1 MDESSGLYHI
11 NGFKKLGSMANRKT
25 INAVALYGSFLAF
38 MAFVAYVLSVNQEVL
53 YTAHERSEFLYGS
66 TFFNRIMSQP
76 FGAIQ
81 YVGGWMTQFLHHP
94 DSGSAL
100 LVAIWVLII
109 NVGIKAFQLKGG
121 TIALMLLP
129 VACLLTSVVDL
140 GYWIY
145 FFTIRG
151 YWFSQSVGLLLM
163 LLLLWGARC
172 TPRKWHFIWYVLG
185 FFLYPVLGWFALLFV
200 LTLALTDKPSWREI
214 ICFLVLVF
222 TAGIWHNL
230 VYSNMKLEDV
240 AMAGFPRFAT
250 PSDVSTRL
258 SVPFWIM
265 AAVIVLIPLTKRY
278 LDKWFVPV
286 ICAVAGIVFTY
297 SLMFSDKNY
306 IDEMRMTRCAEA
318 NNWKEVVAIAEQAK
332 RPTNSMLM
340 LKNVALMH
348 EGTLLERSFPMG
360 NEAYNKYDPDSISVS
375 FLEIAA
381 PVTYYN
387 YGMLNEAFRLSF
399 ECAVQAGFSP
409 AYLKM
414 LARCAHANGEDN
426 LANRYIEQLHR
437 HPFYKDWQPEKVS
450 EKIRELHNAYPDE
463 ITGVESSDGYIVTSI
478 SLWYDSDSKLAS
490 EQALFYSMMRRDSK
504 RFWASFRK
512 FIKTHMGEK
521 FPVPVA
527 EAYIMYM
534 DKAPEKKRVMIP
546 INKDLYER
554 YKQFWSSLEQY
565 ARSGLGREAIAEK
578 MRQNYGDTYWYY
590 NIFSRRVY

>member
-1 MDESSGLYHI
+1 MVKDV
-11 NGFKKLGSMANRKT
+11 SMASKKT
-25 INAVALYGSFLAF
+25 INTVSFYGSVLAF
-38 MAFVAYVLSVNQEVL
+38 MAFAVYIFYVNQDVL
-53 YTAHERSEFLYGS
+53 YTAHDRSEFLYGD
-66 TFFNRIMSQP
+66 TFFNRLMSQP

-81 YVGGWMTQFLHHP
+81 YVGAWLTQFFYYPAL
-94 DSGSAL
+94 GSAMLGALWL
-100 LVAIWVLII
+100 LIFI
-109 NVGIKAFQLKGG
+109 VGKKAFQLQGG
-121 TIALMLLP
+121 SWALMLLP

-145 FFTIRG
+145 FLTIRG

-163 LLLLWGARC
+163 LLLLWAARST
-172 TPRKWHFIWYVLG
+172 TPRKWHFIWYLSG

-200 LTLALTDKPSWREI
+200 LCLALAEKPSWREV

-222 TAGIWHNL
+222 SASIWHNL
-230 VYSNMKLEDV
+230 VYSNVKAEDV
-240 AMAGFPRFAT
+240 IMAGFPRFAT

-258 SVPFWIM
+258 SIPFWIM
-265 AAVIVLIPLTKRY
+265 GAVIIIIPIIKRF
-278 LDKWFVPV
+278 LDKWFVPALCV
-286 ICAVAGIVFTY
+286 IAGITITF
-297 SLMFSDKNY
+297 SFMFSDKNY
-306 IDEMRMTRCAEA
+306 INEMRMTRSAEA
-318 NNWKEVVAIAEQAK
+318 NEWKEVVAIAEKAQ
-332 RPTNSMLM
+332 RPTISMLM

-360 NEAYNKYDPDSISVS
+360 NEAFNKYDPDSVHVS

-426 LANRYIEQLHR
+426 LANRYIQQLHR

-450 EKIRELHNAYPDE
+450 DKIHELHKAYPDE

-512 FIKTHMGEK
+512 FIKTHMGEE

-546 INKDLYER
+546 INEDLYER

-565 ARSGLGREAIAEK
+565 ARLGISRETIAEK
-578 MRQNYGDTYWYY
+578 MRHSYGDTYWYY

>member
-1 MDESSGLYHI
+1 
-11 NGFKKLGSMANRKT
+11 MANRQSLG
-25 INAVALYGSFLAF
+25 ALSLYGSF
-38 MAFVAYVLSVNQEVL
+38 MAFVVFVIYILYVNQEVI

-66 TFFNRIMSQP
+66 TFFNRVMSRP

-81 YVGGWMTQFLHHP
+81 YVGGWLTQFFYYPAL
-94 DSGSAL
+94 GSAML
-100 LVAIWVLII
+100 AGVWMLII
-109 NVGIKAFQLKGG
+109 LVGIKTFGLRGG
-121 TIALMLLP
+121 STALMLLP

-145 FFTIRG
+145 FLPIRG
-151 YWFSQSVGLLLM
+151 YWFSQSLGLLLM
-163 LLLLWGARC
+163 LLLLWAARC
-172 TPRKWHFIWYVLG
+172 TPRKWHFIWYLSG

-200 LTLALTDKPSWREI
+200 LCLAFMGKPSWREI
-214 ICFLVLVF
+214 ACLIVLVF
-222 TAGIWHNL
+222 TASIWHNL
-230 VYSNMKLEDV
+230 VYSNMKSEDV
-240 AMAGFPRFAT
+240 AMAGFPRFVT

-258 SVPFWIM
+258 SSPFWIM
-265 AAVIVLIPLTKRY
+265 GAIILLIPLTKRF

-286 ICAVAGIVFTY
+286 LSLLAGIILTSSF
-297 SLMFSDKNY
+297 MFNDKNY
-306 IDEMRMTRCAEA
+306 INEMRMTRSAEA
-318 NNWKEVVAIAEQAK
+318 NNWKEVVAIAEQTK
-332 RPTNSMLM
+332 HPTSSMLM
-340 LKNVALMH
+340 LKNIALMH

-360 NEAYNKYDPDSISVS
+360 NETYGMYNPDSVHVS

-414 LARCAHANGEDN
+414 LARSAHANGEDN
-426 LANRYIEQLHR
+426 LANRYIAQLHR
-437 HPFYKDWQPEKVS
+437 HPFYRDWQPEKVS

-463 ITGVESSDGYIVTSI
+463 ITGVESSDGYIVTSL
-478 SLWYDSDSKLAS
+478 SLWYESDSKLAS

-512 FIKTHMGEK
+512 FIKTHMGEE

-546 INKDLYER
+546 VNKDLYER
-554 YKQFWSSLEQY
+554 YKQFWVSLENC
-565 ARSGLGREAIAEK
+565 ARSGLDRDAIAEK
-578 MRQNYGDTYWYY
+578 MRPQYGDTYWYY

>member
-1 MDESSGLYHI
+1 
-11 NGFKKLGSMANRKT
+11 MANRKT
-25 INAVALYGSFLAF
+25 ISAVSLYGSFLAF
-38 MAFVAYVLSVNQEVL
+38 IAFVVYILYVNQDVI
-53 YTAHERSEFLYGS
+53 YTAHDRSEFLYGS
-66 TFFNRIMSQP
+66 TFFNRVMSRP

-81 YVGGWMTQFLHHP
+81 YVGGWLTQFFYYPAL
-94 DSGSAL
+94 GSAML
-100 LVAIWVLII
+100 AGVWMLIVL
-109 NVGIKAFQLKGG
+109 VGINTFRLKGCSS
-121 TIALMLLP
+121 ALMLLP

-145 FFTIRG
+145 FLPIRG

-163 LLLLWGARC
+163 LLLLWAARC
-172 TPRKWHFIWYVLG
+172 TPRKWHFIWYVSA
-185 FFLYPVLGWFALLFV
+185 FFLYPVLGWFALLFI
-200 LTLALTDKPSWREI
+200 LCLAFMGKPSWRELV
-214 ICFLVLVF
+214 CFLVLVF
-222 TAGIWHNL
+222 TASIWHTL
-230 VYSNMKLEDV
+230 LYSNMKSEDV
-240 AMAGFPRFAT
+240 AMAGFPRFVT
-250 PSDVSTRL
+250 PSDVNTKL
-258 SVPFWIM
+258 SIPFGLM
-265 AAVIVLIPLTKRY
+265 GAVVVLIPLTKRF
-278 LDKWFVPV
+278 LDRWLVPV
-286 ICAVAGIVFTY
+286 LCVGAGITITSSFMFT
-297 SLMFSDKNY
+297 DKNY
-306 IDEMRMTRCAEA
+306 INEMRMTRSAEA
-318 NNWKEVVAIAEQAK
+318 NNWKEVLAIAEQTK
-332 RPTNSMLM
+332 HPTSSMLM
-340 LKNVALMH
+340 LKNIALMH

-360 NEAYNKYDPDSISVS
+360 NETYGMYNPDSVHVS

-426 LANRYIEQLHR
+426 LANRYIQQLHR
-437 HPFYKDWQPEKVS
+437 HPFYRNWQPERVS
-450 EKIRELHNAYPDE
+450 DKIKELHNAYPDE

-478 SLWYDSDSKLAS
+478 SLWYESDSKLAA

-512 FIKTHMGEK
+512 FVKTHMGEE

-546 INKDLYER
+546 VNKDLYER
-554 YKQFWSSLEQY
+554 YKQFWASLEQY
-565 ARSGLGREAIAEK
+565 AMSGLGRDAIAEK
-578 MRQNYGDTYWYY
+578 MRPQYGDTYWYY

>member
-1 MDESSGLYHI
+1 MVSH
-11 NGFKKLGSMANRKT
+11 
-25 INAVALYGSFLAF
+25 YGSLLAF
-38 MAFVAYVLSVNQEVL
+38 MVFVVYILFDNKEVL
-53 YTAHERSEFLYGS
+53 YTAHDRSELLYGG
-66 TFFNRIMSQP
+66 TFLTRIMSQP
-76 FGAIQ
+76 FAAMQ
-81 YVGGWMTQFLHHP
+81 YVGGWLTQFFYYPAL
-94 DSGSAL
+94 GATL

-109 NVGIKAFQLKGG
+109 IVGIKAFQLKGG
-121 TIALMLLP
+121 SRALLLLP
-129 VACLLTSVVDL
+129 VACLLTSLVDL

-163 LLLLWGARC
+163 LLLLWLARA
-172 TPRKWHFIWYVLG
+172 TPRKWHFVWYISG
-185 FFLYPVLGWFALLFV
+185 FILYPLLGWFALLFV
-200 LTLALTDKPSWREI
+200 LCLALTEKPSWQEI
-214 ICFLVLVF
+214 VCFLILVS
-222 TAGIWHNL
+222 TADIWHSL
-230 VYSNMKLEDV
+230 AYSNMKLADV
-240 AMAGFPRFAT
+240 TMAGFPRFAT

-258 SVPFWIM
+258 SVPFWVM
-265 AAVIVLIPLTKRY
+265 GSVIVLIPLIKRF
-278 LDKWFVPV
+278 LDKWFVPALCV
-286 ICAVAGIVFTY
+286 VASITFI
-297 SLMFSDKNY
+297 SSFMFSDENY
-306 IDEMRMTRCAEA
+306 INEMRMTRSAEA
-318 NNWKEVVAIAEQAK
+318 NNWREVVAIAEKAQ
-332 RPTNSMLM
+332 RPTISMIM

-360 NEAYNKYDPDSISVS
+360 NEAYNKYDPDSVHVS

-409 AYLKM
+409 TYLKM
-414 LARCAHANGEDN
+414 LARCADANGEDN

-450 EKIRELHNAYPDE
+450 EKIKELHNAYSDE

-490 EQALFYSMMRRDSK
+490 EQALFFSMMRRDSK

-512 FIKTHMGEK
+512 FVKTHMGED
-521 FPVPVA
+521 FPIPVA

-534 DKAPEKKRVMIP
+534 DKAPENKKVIIP
-546 INKDLYER
+546 VSEDLYER
-554 YKQFWSSLEQY
+554 YKQFWASLENNVK
-565 ARSGLGREAIAEK
+565 SGLDREVVAEK
-578 MRQNYGDTYWYY
+578 MRHDYGDTYWYY

>member
-1 MDESSGLYHI
+1 MVS
-11 NGFKKLGSMANRKT
+11 
-25 INAVALYGSFLAF
+25 LYGSLLAF
-38 MAFVAYVLSVNQEVL
+38 MAFVVYILFNNQEVL
-53 YTAHERSEFLYGS
+53 YTAHDRSELLYGV
-66 TFFNRIMSQP
+66 TFFTRIMSQP
-76 FGAIQ
+76 FAALQ
-81 YVGGWMTQFLHHP
+81 YVGGWLTQFLYYP
-94 DSGSAL
+94 AL
-100 LVAIWVLII
+100 GASMLVAIWVLIFI
-109 NVGIKAFQLKGG
+109 VGIKAFQLKGG
-121 TIALMLLP
+121 SSALMLLP

-163 LLLLWGARC
+163 LLLLWFARA
-172 TPRKWHFIWYVLG
+172 TPRKWHFVWYISG
-185 FFLYPVLGWFALLFV
+185 FILYPLLGWFALLFV
-200 LTLALTDKPSWREI
+200 LCLALTEKPSWQEI
-214 ICFLVLVF
+214 VCFLILVS
-222 TAGIWHNL
+222 TADIWHSL
-230 VYSNMKLEDV
+230 AYSNMKLEDV
-240 AMAGFPRFAT
+240 TMAGFPRFAT

-258 SVPFWIM
+258 SVPFWVM
-265 AAVIVLIPLTKRY
+265 GSVIVLIPLTKRF
-278 LDKWFVPV
+278 LDKWFVPALCV
-286 ICAVAGIVFTY
+286 VASITFT
-297 SLMFSDKNY
+297 STFMFSDENY
-306 IDEMRMTRCAEA
+306 INEMRMTRSAEA
-318 NNWKEVVAIAEQAK
+318 NNWREVVAIAEKAQ
-332 RPTNSMLM
+332 RPTISMIM

-360 NEAYNKYDPDSISVS
+360 HEAYNKYDPDSVHVS

-409 AYLKM
+409 TYLKM

-450 EKIRELHNAYPDE
+450 EKIKELHDSYPDE

-490 EQALFYSMMRRDSK
+490 EQALFFSMMRRDSK

-512 FIKTHMGEK
+512 FVKTHMGED
-521 FPVPVA
+521 FPIPVA

-534 DKAPEKKRVMIP
+534 DKAPENKKVIIP
-546 INKDLYER
+546 VSEDLYER
-554 YKQFWSSLEQY
+554 YKQFWASLENY
-565 ARSGLGREAIAEK
+565 VKSGLDREVVAEK
-578 MRQNYGDTYWYY
+578 MRHDYGDTYWYY

>member
-1 MDESSGLYHI
+1 
-11 NGFKKLGSMANRKT
+11 MANRKT
-25 INAVALYGSFLAF
+25 ISVLSLYGSLFAF
-38 MAFVAYVLSVNQEVL
+38 TAFVVYILYINQDVF
-53 YTAHERSEFLYGS
+53 YMAHERSEFLYGN
-66 TFFNRIMSQP
+66 TFFNRVMSRP

-81 YVGGWMTQFLHHP
+81 YIGGWLTQFFYYPAL
-94 DSGSAL
+94 GSAML
-100 LVAIWVLII
+100 GGIWLFIFLV
-109 NVGIKAFQLKGG
+109 GMRAFRLRGASS
-121 TIALMLLP
+121 ALMLLP

-145 FFTIRG
+145 FLPIRG

-163 LLLLWGARC
+163 LLLLWVARC
-172 TPRKWHFIWYVLG
+172 TPRKWHTVWYVAG
-185 FFLYPVLGWFALLFV
+185 FFLYPVLGWFAMLFV
-200 LTLALTDKPSWREI
+200 LTLALTEKPSWREI
-214 ICFLVLVF
+214 VCILVLLF
-222 TAGIWHNL
+222 TSSIWHNL
-230 VYSNMKLEDV
+230 VYSNMKSEDV

-250 PSDVSTRL
+250 PSDVSSRL

-265 AAVIVLIPLTKRY
+265 GAVMVLVPLCGRY
-278 LDKWFVPV
+278 LAKWFVPV
-286 ICAVAGIVFTY
+286 LSAVAGIAIISSFMFT
-297 SLMFSDKNY
+297 DKNY
-306 IDEMRMTRCAEA
+306 INEMRMTRSAEA
-318 NNWKEVVAIAEQAK
+318 NDWKEVVAIAEQAQ
-332 RPTNSMLM
+332 RPTNSMIM

-360 NEAYNKYDPDSISVS
+360 NETYNKYDPDTVHVS

-414 LARCAHANGEDN
+414 LARSAHANGEDN
-426 LANRYIEQLHR
+426 LANRYIAQLHR
-437 HPFYKDWQPEKVS
+437 HPFYRDWQPEKVS

-463 ITGVESSDGYIVTSI
+463 ITGVESSDGYIVTSL
-478 SLWYDSDSKLAS
+478 SLWYESDSKLAS

-512 FIKTHMGEK
+512 FIKTHMGEE

-554 YKQFWSSLEQY
+554 YKRFWTSLEQY

-578 MRQNYGDTYWYY
+578 MRPSYGDTYWYY

>member
-1 MDESSGLYHI
+1 
-11 NGFKKLGSMANRKT
+11 MANRKSVSSVT
-25 INAVALYGSFLAF
+25 LYGSLLAF
-38 MAFVAYVLSVNQEVL
+38 IAFVVYILYVNQEVI
-53 YTAHERSEFLYGS
+53 YTAHDRSEFLYGS
-66 TFFNRIMSQP
+66 TFFNRLLSQP
-76 FGAIQ
+76 FGLIQ
-81 YVGGWMTQFLHHP
+81 YAGGWLTQFCYQPAL
-94 DSGSAL
+94 GSAML
-100 LVAIWVLII
+100 ASLWTLIVI
-109 NVGIKAFQLKGG
+109 VGIKAFQLRGG
-121 TIALMLLP
+121 ASALMLLP

-145 FFTIRG
+145 FLTIRG

-163 LLLLWGARC
+163 LLLLWLARS
-172 TPRKWHFIWYVLG
+172 TPRKWHPAWYIAG
-185 FFLYPVLGWFALLFV
+185 FFLYPVLGWFALLFI
-200 LTLALTDKPSWREI
+200 LCLALAGKPSWREI
-214 ICFLVLVF
+214 VCILVILF
-222 TAGIWHNL
+222 TSPIWHNL
-230 VYSNMKLEDV
+230 VYFNLKSEDV
-240 AMAGFPRFAT
+240 AMAGFPRFSS

-258 SVPFWIM
+258 AVPFWIM
-265 AAVIVLIPLTKRY
+265 AVVVVLIPLVKRF

-286 ICAVAGIVFTY
+286 LCAVAGIAITL

-306 IDEMRMTRCAEA
+306 INEMRMTRSAEA
-318 NNWKEVVAIAEQAK
+318 NDWKAVVAIAEKAK
-332 RPTNSMLM
+332 RPTISMIM

-348 EGTLLERSFPMG
+348 EGTLLENSFPMG
-360 NEAYNKYDPDSISVS
+360 NEAYDKHDPDSVHVS

-426 LANRYIEQLHR
+426 LANRYIAQLHR

-450 EKIRELHNAYPDE
+450 EKINELHKAYPDE
-463 ITGVESSDGYIVTSI
+463 ITGVESSDGYIVTSV
-478 SLWYDSDSKLAS
+478 SLWFDSDSKLAS

-512 FIKTHMGEK
+512 FVKTHMGEE

-554 YKQFWSSLEQY
+554 YKQFWTSLEQH
-565 ARSGLGREAIAEK
+565 ARSGMSREAIAEK
-578 MRQNYGDTYWYY
+578 MRLQYGDTYWYY

>member
-1 MDESSGLYHI
+1 M
-11 NGFKKLGSMANRKT
+11 
-25 INAVALYGSFLAF
+25 
-38 MAFVAYVLSVNQEVL
+38 
-53 YTAHERSEFLYGS
+53 
-66 TFFNRIMSQP
+66 
-76 FGAIQ
+76 
-81 YVGGWMTQFLHHP
+81 
-94 DSGSAL
+94 
-100 LVAIWVLII
+100 
-109 NVGIKAFQLKGG
+109 
-121 TIALMLLP
+121 
-129 VACLLTSVVDL
+129 
-140 GYWIY
+140 
-145 FFTIRG
+145 
-151 YWFSQSVGLLLM
+151 
-163 LLLLWGARC
+163 
-172 TPRKWHFIWYVLG
+172 
-185 FFLYPVLGWFALLFV
+185 LFV
-200 LTLALTDKPSWREI
+200 LTLALTEKPSWREI
-214 ICFLVLVF
+214 VCILVLLF
-222 TAGIWHNL
+222 TSSIWHNL
-230 VYSNMKLEDV
+230 VYSNMKSEDV

-250 PSDVSTRL
+250 PSDVSSRL

-265 AAVIVLIPLTKRY
+265 GTVMVLVPLCGRY
-278 LDKWFVPV
+278 LAKWFVPV
-286 ICAVAGIVFTY
+286 LSAVAGIAIISSFMFT
-297 SLMFSDKNY
+297 DKNY
-306 IDEMRMTRCAEA
+306 INEMRMTRSAEA
-318 NNWKEVVAIAEQAK
+318 NDWKEVVAIAEQAQ
-332 RPTNSMLM
+332 RPTNSMIM

-360 NEAYNKYDPDSISVS
+360 NEAYNKYDPDTVHVS

-414 LARCAHANGEDN
+414 LARSAHANGEDN
-426 LANRYIEQLHR
+426 LANRYIAQLHR
-437 HPFYKDWQPEKVS
+437 HPFYRDWQPEKVS

-463 ITGVESSDGYIVTSI
+463 ITGVESSDGYIVTSL
-478 SLWYDSDSKLAS
+478 SLWYESDSKLAS

-512 FIKTHMGEK
+512 FIKTHMGEE

-554 YKQFWSSLEQY
+554 YKRFWTSLEQY

-578 MRQNYGDTYWYY
+578 MRPSYGDTYWYY

>member
-1 MDESSGLYHI
+1 
-11 NGFKKLGSMANRKT
+11 MANRQSLG
-25 INAVALYGSFLAF
+25 ALSLYGSF
-38 MAFVAYVLSVNQEVL
+38 MAFVVFVIYILYVNQEVI

-66 TFFNRIMSQP
+66 TFFNRVMSRP

-81 YVGGWMTQFLHHP
+81 YVGGWLTQFFYYPAL
-94 DSGSAL
+94 GSAML
-100 LVAIWVLII
+100 AGVWMLII
-109 NVGIKAFQLKGG
+109 LVGIKTFRLRGG
-121 TIALMLLP
+121 STALMLLP

-145 FFTIRG
+145 FLPIRG
-151 YWFSQSVGLLLM
+151 YWFSQSLGLLLM
-163 LLLLWGARC
+163 LLLLWAARC
-172 TPRKWHFIWYVLG
+172 TPRKWHFIWYVSG

-200 LTLALTDKPSWREI
+200 LCLAFMGKPSWREI
-214 ICFLVLVF
+214 ACLLVLVF
-222 TAGIWHNL
+222 TASIWHNL
-230 VYSNMKLEDV
+230 VYSNMKSEDV
-240 AMAGFPRFAT
+240 AMAGFPRFVT

-258 SVPFWIM
+258 SNPFWIM
-265 AAVIVLIPLTKRY
+265 GAIILLIPLTKRF

-286 ICAVAGIVFTY
+286 L
-297 SLMFSDKNY
+297 SLLASIIITSSFMFNDKNY
-306 IDEMRMTRCAEA
+306 INEMRMTRSAEA
-318 NNWKEVVAIAEQAK
+318 NNWKEVVAIAEQTK
-332 RPTNSMLM
+332 HPTSSMLM
-340 LKNVALMH
+340 LKNIALMH

-360 NEAYNKYDPDSISVS
+360 NEIYGMYNPDSVHVS

-414 LARCAHANGEDN
+414 LARSAHANGEDN
-426 LANRYIEQLHR
+426 LANRYIQQLHR
-437 HPFYKDWQPEKVS
+437 HPFYRNWQPEKVS
-450 EKIRELHNAYPDE
+450 SKIKELHQAYPDE
-463 ITGVESSDGYIVTSI
+463 ITGVESSDGYIVTSL

-512 FIKTHMGEK
+512 FIKTHMGEE
-521 FPVPVA
+521 FPVSVA

-534 DKAPEKKRVMIP
+534 DKATEKKRVMIP
-546 INKDLYER
+546 VNKDLYER
-554 YKQFWSSLEQY
+554 YKQFWVSLENC
-565 ARSGLGREAIAEK
+565 ARSGLDRDAIAEK
-578 MRQNYGDTYWYY
+578 MRPQYGDTYWYY

>member
-1 MDESSGLYHI
+1 
-11 NGFKKLGSMANRKT
+11 MANRQSLG
-25 INAVALYGSFLAF
+25 ALSQYGSF
-38 MAFVAYVLSVNQEVL
+38 MAFVVFVIYILYVNQEVI

-66 TFFNRIMSQP
+66 TFFNRVMSRP

-81 YVGGWMTQFLHHP
+81 YVGGWLTQFFYYPAL
-94 DSGSAL
+94 GSAML
-100 LVAIWVLII
+100 AGVWMLII
-109 NVGIKAFQLKGG
+109 LVGIKTFRLRGG
-121 TIALMLLP
+121 STALMLLP

-145 FFTIRG
+145 FLPIRG
-151 YWFSQSVGLLLM
+151 YWFSQSLGLLLM
-163 LLLLWGARC
+163 LLLLWAARC
-172 TPRKWHFIWYVLG
+172 TPRKWHFIWYLSG

-200 LTLALTDKPSWREI
+200 LCLAFMGKPSWREI
-214 ICFLVLVF
+214 ACFIVLVF
-222 TAGIWHNL
+222 TASIWHNL
-230 VYSNMKLEDV
+230 VYSNMKSEDV
-240 AMAGFPRFAT
+240 AMAGFPRFVT
-250 PSDVSTRL
+250 PSDVNTRL
-258 SVPFWIM
+258 SIPFWIM
-265 AAVIVLIPLTKRY
+265 GAIILLIPLTKRF

-286 ICAVAGIVFTY
+286 LCLLAGIILTSSF
-297 SLMFSDKNY
+297 MFNDKNY
-306 IDEMRMTRCAEA
+306 INEMRMTRSAEA
-318 NNWKEVVAIAEQAK
+318 NNWKEVVAIAEQTK
-332 RPTNSMLM
+332 HPTSSMLM
-340 LKNVALMH
+340 LKNIALMH

-360 NEAYNKYDPDSISVS
+360 NETYGMYNPDSVHVS

-414 LARCAHANGEDN
+414 LARSAHANGEDN
-426 LANRYIEQLHR
+426 LANRYIQQLHR
-437 HPFYKDWQPEKVS
+437 HPFYRNWQPEKVS
-450 EKIRELHNAYPDE
+450 SKIKELHQAYPDE
-463 ITGVESSDGYIVTSI
+463 ITGVESSDGYIVTSL
-478 SLWYDSDSKLAS
+478 SLWYESDSKLAS

-512 FIKTHMGEK
+512 FIKTHMGEE

-546 INKDLYER
+546 VNKDLYER
-554 YKQFWSSLEQY
+554 YKQFWVSLENC
-565 ARSGLGREAIAEK
+565 ARSGLDRDAIAEK
-578 MRQNYGDTYWYY
+578 MRPQYGDTYWYY

>member
-1 MDESSGLYHI
+1 MVS
-11 NGFKKLGSMANRKT
+11 
-25 INAVALYGSFLAF
+25 LYGSLLAF
-38 MAFVAYVLSVNQEVL
+38 MAFVVYILFNNQEVL
-53 YTAHERSEFLYGS
+53 YTAHDRSELLYGV
-66 TFFNRIMSQP
+66 TFFTRIMSQP
-76 FGAIQ
+76 FAALQ
-81 YVGGWMTQFLHHP
+81 YVGGWLTQFLYYP
-94 DSGSAL
+94 AL
-100 LVAIWVLII
+100 GTSMLVAIWVLIFI
-109 NVGIKAFQLKGG
+109 VGIKAFQLKGG
-121 TIALMLLP
+121 SSALMLLP

-163 LLLLWGARC
+163 LLLLWLARA
-172 TPRKWHFIWYVLG
+172 THRKWHFVWYISV
-185 FFLYPVLGWFALLFV
+185 FILYPLLGWFALLFV
-200 LTLALTDKPSWREI
+200 LCLALTEKPSWQEI
-214 ICFLVLVF
+214 VCFLILVS
-222 TAGIWHNL
+222 TADIWHSL
-230 VYSNMKLEDV
+230 AYSNMKLEDV
-240 AMAGFPRFAT
+240 TMAGFPRFAT

-265 AAVIVLIPLTKRY
+265 ASVIVLIPLTKRF
-278 LDKWFVPV
+278 LDKWFVPALCV
-286 ICAVAGIVFTY
+286 VASITFT
-297 SLMFSDKNY
+297 STFMFSDENY
-306 IDEMRMTRCAEA
+306 INEMRMTRSAEA
-318 NNWKEVVAIAEQAK
+318 NNWREVVTIAETAK
-332 RPTNSMLM
+332 RPTISMIM

-360 NEAYNKYDPDSISVS
+360 NEAYNKFDPDSVHVS

-450 EKIRELHNAYPDE
+450 EKIKELHNAYPDE

-490 EQALFYSMMRRDSK
+490 EQALFFSMMRRDSK

-512 FIKTHMGEK
+512 FVKTHMGEE
-521 FPVPVA
+521 FPIPVA

-534 DKAPEKKRVMIP
+534 DKAPENKKVIIP
-546 INKDLYER
+546 VSETLYER
-554 YKQFWSSLEQY
+554 YKQFWASLENNVK
-565 ARSGLGREAIAEK
+565 SGLDREAIAEK
-578 MRQNYGDTYWYY
+578 MRHDYGDTYWYY

>member
-1 MDESSGLYHI
+1 MVS
-11 NGFKKLGSMANRKT
+11 
-25 INAVALYGSFLAF
+25 LYGSLLAF
-38 MAFVAYVLSVNQEVL
+38 MAFVVYILFNNQEVL
-53 YTAHERSEFLYGS
+53 YTAHDRSELLYGV
-66 TFFNRIMSQP
+66 TFFTRIMSQP
-76 FGAIQ
+76 FAALQ
-81 YVGGWMTQFLHHP
+81 YVGGWLTQFLYYP
-94 DSGSAL
+94 AL
-100 LVAIWVLII
+100 GASMLVAIWVLIFI
-109 NVGIKAFQLKGG
+109 VGIKAFQLKGDSS
-121 TIALMLLP
+121 ALMLLP

-163 LLLLWGARC
+163 LLLLWLARA
-172 TPRKWHFIWYVLG
+172 THRKWHFVWYISG
-185 FFLYPVLGWFALLFV
+185 FILYPLLGWFALLFV
-200 LTLALTDKPSWREI
+200 LCLALTEKPSWQEI
-214 ICFLVLVF
+214 VCFLILVS
-222 TAGIWHNL
+222 TADIWHSL
-230 VYSNMKLEDV
+230 AYSNMKLEDV
-240 AMAGFPRFAT
+240 TMAGFPRFAT

-265 AAVIVLIPLTKRY
+265 ASVIVLIPLTKRF
-278 LDKWFVPV
+278 LDKWFVPALCV
-286 ICAVAGIVFTY
+286 VASITFT
-297 SLMFSDKNY
+297 STFMFSDENY
-306 IDEMRMTRCAEA
+306 INEMRMTRSAEA
-318 NNWKEVVAIAEQAK
+318 NNWREVVTIAETAK
-332 RPTNSMLM
+332 RPTISMIM

-360 NEAYNKYDPDSISVS
+360 NEAYSKFDPDSVHVS

-437 HPFYKDWQPEKVS
+437 HPFYKDWQPETVS
-450 EKIRELHNAYPDE
+450 EKIKELHNAYPDE

-490 EQALFYSMMRRDSK
+490 EQALFFSMMRRDSK

-512 FIKTHMGEK
+512 FVKTHMGEE
-521 FPVPVA
+521 FPIPVA

-534 DKAPEKKRVMIP
+534 DKAPENKKVIIP
-546 INKDLYER
+546 VSETLYER
-554 YKQFWSSLEQY
+554 YKQFWASLENNVK
-565 ARSGLGREAIAEK
+565 SGLDREAVAEK
-578 MRQNYGDTYWYY
+578 MRNDYGDTYWYY

>member
-1 MDESSGLYHI
+1 
-11 NGFKKLGSMANRKT
+11 MANRKSVSSVT
-25 INAVALYGSFLAF
+25 LYGSLLAF
-38 MAFVAYVLSVNQEVL
+38 IAFVVYILYVNQEVI
-53 YTAHERSEFLYGS
+53 YTAHDRSEFLYGS
-66 TFFNRIMSQP
+66 TFFNRLLSQP
-76 FGAIQ
+76 FGLIQ
-81 YVGGWMTQFLHHP
+81 YAGGWLTQFCYQPAL
-94 DSGSAL
+94 GSAM
-100 LVAIWVLII
+100 LVSLWTLIVI
-109 NVGIKAFQLKGG
+109 VGIKAFQLRGG
-121 TIALMLLP
+121 ASALMLLP

-145 FFTIRG
+145 FLTIRG

-163 LLLLWGARC
+163 LLLLWLARS
-172 TPRKWHFIWYVLG
+172 TPRKWHPAWYIAG
-185 FFLYPVLGWFALLFV
+185 FFLYPVLGWFALLFI
-200 LTLALTDKPSWREI
+200 LCLALAGKPSWREI
-214 ICFLVLVF
+214 VCILVILF
-222 TAGIWHNL
+222 TSPIWHNL
-230 VYSNMKLEDV
+230 VYFNLKSEDV
-240 AMAGFPRFAT
+240 AMAGFPRFST

-258 SVPFWIM
+258 AVPFWIM
-265 AAVIVLIPLTKRY
+265 AVVVVLIPLVKRF

-286 ICAVAGIVFTY
+286 LCAVAGIAITL
-297 SLMFSDKNY
+297 SLMFSDNNY
-306 IDEMRMTRCAEA
+306 INEMRMTRSAEA
-318 NNWKEVVAIAEQAK
+318 NDWKAVVAIAEKAK
-332 RPTNSMLM
+332 RPTISMIM

-348 EGTLLERSFPMG
+348 EGTLLENSFPMG
-360 NEAYNKYDPDSISVS
+360 NEAYDKHDPDSVHVS

-426 LANRYIEQLHR
+426 LANRYIAQLHR

-450 EKIRELHNAYPDE
+450 EKINELHKAYPDE
-463 ITGVESSDGYIVTSI
+463 ITGVESSDGYIVTSV
-478 SLWYDSDSKLAS
+478 SLWFDSDSKLAS

-512 FIKTHMGEK
+512 FVKTHMGEE

-554 YKQFWSSLEQY
+554 YKQFWTSLEQH
-565 ARSGLGREAIAEK
+565 ARSGMSREAIAEK
-578 MRQNYGDTYWYY
+578 MRLQYGDTYWYY

>member
-1 MDESSGLYHI
+1 
-11 NGFKKLGSMANRKT
+11 MANRKS
-25 INAVALYGSFLAF
+25 VSSVSLYGSLLAF
-38 MAFVAYVLSVNQEVL
+38 IAFAVYILYVNQEVI
-53 YTAHERSEFLYGS
+53 YTAHDRSEFLYGS
-66 TFFNRIMSQP
+66 TFFNRLMSQP
-76 FGAIQ
+76 FGIIQ
-81 YVGGWMTQFLHHP
+81 YAGGWLTQFCYHP
-94 DSGSAL
+94 ALGSAML
-100 LVAIWVLII
+100 GALWALVAI
-109 NVGIKAFQLKGG
+109 VGIKAFQLKGG
-121 TIALMLLP
+121 ASALMLLP

-145 FFTIRG
+145 FLTIRG

-163 LLLLWGARC
+163 LLLLWVARS
-172 TPRKWHFIWYVLG
+172 TPRKWHTAWYVAG
-185 FFLYPVLGWFALLFV
+185 FFLYPVLGWFALLFI
-200 LTLALTDKPSWREI
+200 LCLALAEKPSWREI
-214 ICFLVLVF
+214 VCLLVLLF
-222 TAGIWHNL
+222 TSPIWHNL
-230 VYSNMKLEDV
+230 VYFNLKSEDV
-240 AMAGFPRFAT
+240 AMAGFPRFST

-258 SVPFWIM
+258 AVPFWIM
-265 AAVIVLIPLTKRY
+265 AVVVVLIPLVKRF

-286 ICAVAGIVFTY
+286 LCAVAGIAITLSF
-297 SLMFSDKNY
+297 MFSDKNY
-306 IDEMRMTRCAEA
+306 INEMRMTRSAEA
-318 NNWKEVVAIAEQAK
+318 NDWKSVVAIASEAK
-332 RPTNSMLM
+332 RPTISMIM

-348 EGTLLERSFPMG
+348 EGTLLENSFPMG
-360 NEAYNKYDPDSISVS
+360 NEAYDKYDPDSVHVS

-426 LANRYIEQLHR
+426 LANRYIAQLHR
-437 HPFYKDWQPEKVS
+437 HPFYRHWQPEKVS
-450 EKIRELHNAYPDE
+450 EKIIELHKAYPDE

-478 SLWYDSDSKLAS
+478 SLWFDSDSKLAS

-512 FIKTHMGEK
+512 FVKTHMGEE

-554 YKQFWSSLEQY
+554 YKQFWTSLEQH
-565 ARSGLGREAIAEK
+565 ARSGMSREAVAEK
-578 MRQNYGDTYWYY
+578 MRLQYGNTYWYY

>member
-1 MDESSGLYHI
+1 
-11 NGFKKLGSMANRKT
+11 MANKKI
-25 INAVALYGSFLAF
+25 INVVSFYGSFVAF
-38 MAFVAYVLSVNQEVL
+38 MAFVVYILYVNQEVL
-53 YTAHERSEFLYGS
+53 YTIHERSEFLYGS
-66 TFFNRIMSQP
+66 TFFNRLMSQP

-81 YVGGWMTQFLHHP
+81 YVGGWLSQFFYHP
-94 DSGSAL
+94 AL
-100 LVAIWVLII
+100 GAAMLVAIWILII
-109 NVGIKAFQLKGG
+109 IVGIKAFRLKGG
-121 TIALMLLP
+121 SSALMLLP
-129 VACLLTSVVDL
+129 VACLLTSIVDL

-145 FFTIRG
+145 FLTIRG

-163 LLLLWGARC
+163 LLLLWAARST
-172 TPRKWHFIWYVLG
+172 TPRKWHFIWYLSG

-200 LTLALTDKPSWREI
+200 LCLALSGKSSWREI
-214 ICFLVLVF
+214 ICLLVLVF
-222 TAGIWHNL
+222 TASIWHNL
-230 VYSNMKLEDV
+230 AYSNVKPEDV

-250 PSDVSTRL
+250 PSDVSARL

-265 AAVIVLIPLTKRY
+265 GAVIIIIPVVKRF
-278 LDKWFVPV
+278 LDKWFVPALCV
-286 ICAVAGIVFTY
+286 VTSITFT
-297 SLMFSDKNY
+297 STFMFSDENY
-306 IDEMRMTRCAEA
+306 INEMRMTRSAEA
-318 NNWKEVVAIAEQAK
+318 NNWREVVTIAETAK
-332 RPTNSMLM
+332 RPTISMIM

-360 NEAYNKYDPDSISVS
+360 NEAYNKYDPDSVHVS

-450 EKIRELHNAYPDE
+450 EKIKELHNAYSDE

-478 SLWYDSDSKLAS
+478 SLWYNSDSKLAS
-490 EQALFYSMMRRDSK
+490 EQALFFSMMRRDSK

-512 FIKTHMGEK
+512 FVKTHMGED

-534 DKAPEKKRVMIP
+534 DKAPENKKVIIP
-546 INKDLYER
+546 VSEDLYER
-554 YKQFWSSLEQY
+554 YKQFWASLENNVK
-565 ARSGLGREAIAEK
+565 SGLDREVVAEK
-578 MRQNYGDTYWYY
+578 MRHDYGDTYWYY

>member
-1 MDESSGLYHI
+1 
-11 NGFKKLGSMANRKT
+11 MANRK
-25 INAVALYGSFLAF
+25 IICAVSLYGSILAF
-38 MAFVAYVLSVNQEVL
+38 IVFAVYILYVNQDVL
-53 YTAHERSEFLYGS
+53 YTAHDRSVFLYGS
-66 TFFNRIMSQP
+66 TFFNSVMSRP
-76 FGAIQ
+76 FGAVQ
-81 YVGGWMTQFLHHP
+81 YVGGWLTQFFYYPAL
-94 DSGSAL
+94 GSAML
-100 LVAIWVLII
+100 GGIWMLIFI
-109 NVGIKAFQLKGG
+109 VGIKAFQLKGG
-121 TIALMLLP
+121 SIALMLLP

-145 FFTIRG
+145 FFTIIG

-163 LLLLWGARC
+163 LLLLWAARC
-172 TPRKWHFIWYVLG
+172 TPRKWHFIWYITG

-200 LTLALTDKPSWREI
+200 LCLSLMGKPSWREI
-214 ICFLVLVF
+214 ICIIVLVF
-222 TAGIWHNL
+222 TASIWHNL
-230 VYSNMKLEDV
+230 LYSNMKSEDV

-250 PSDVSTRL
+250 PSDISSKL
-258 SVPFWIM
+258 SIPFWIM
-265 AAVIVLIPLTKRY
+265 GGVIILIPLCGKY
-278 LDKWFVPV
+278 LAKWFVPV
-286 ICAVAGIVFTY
+286 LCVLAGITITSSF
-297 SLMFSDKNY
+297 MFSDKNY
-306 IDEMRMTRCAEA
+306 IDEMRMSRSVEA

-332 RPTNSMLM
+332 HPTNSMIM

-360 NEAYNKYDPDSISVS
+360 NEAFSMCNPDSVHVS

-409 AYLKM
+409 IYLKM

-437 HPFYKDWQPEKVS
+437 HPFYRNWQPEQVS

-463 ITGVESSDGYIVTSI
+463 ITGVESSDGYIVNSI
-478 SLWYDSDSKLAS
+478 SLWYESDSKLAS

-512 FIKTHMGEK
+512 FIKTHMGEE

-546 INKDLYER
+546 VNKDLYER
-554 YKQFWSSLEQY
+554 YKQFWASLENY
-565 ARSGLGREAIAEK
+565 ARSGMSREAVAEK
-578 MRQNYGDTYWYY
+578 MRSDYGDTYWYY